1 MGFKPGLT
9 ADNEPE
15 TLKAQAF
22 SVGQSEYSG
31 QVNDAVRSSA
41 TATEFLATDGNPVLQ
56 GGEDVITPLLSQA
69 LGSRLGSGNFAHPPM
84 KLSVF
89 PLAPRT
95 AHGFR
100 SAPL

>member
-1 MGFKPGLT
+1 MSSNVENTEAQQADEAGLT

-56 GGEDVITPLLSQA
+56 GGEDVIRTV
-69 LGSRLGSGNFAHPPM
+69 FA
-84 KLSVF
+84 
-89 PLAPRT
+89 A
-95 AHGFR
+95 
-100 SAPL
+100 

>member
-56 GGEDVITPLLSQA
+56 GGEDVIP
-69 LGSRLGSGNFAHPPM
+69 GSSIASMFCRLVKKSLRFDWC
-84 KLSVF
+84 L
-89 PLAPRT
+89 
-95 AHGFR
+95 
-100 SAPL
+100 

>member
-56 GGEDVITPLLSQA
+56 GGEDVISWRFWACSLLGCSP
-69 LGSRLGSGNFAHPPM
+69 SR
-84 KLSVF
+84 
-89 PLAPRT
+89 
-95 AHGFR
+95 
-100 SAPL
+100 

>member
-56 GGEDVITPLLSQA
+56 GGEDVILCAQLWSNIEQ
-69 LGSRLGSGNFAHPPM
+69 N
-84 KLSVF
+84 
-89 PLAPRT
+89 RT
-95 AHGFR
+95 AFPTLGD
-100 SAPL
+100 

>member
-56 GGEDVITPLLSQA
+56 GGEA
-69 LGSRLGSGNFAHPPM
+69 ERRLAQRAIGLVV
-84 KLSVF
+84 KF
-89 PLAPRT
+89 PVA
-95 AHGFR
+95 
-100 SAPL
+100 

>member
-56 GGEDVITPLLSQA
+56 GGEDVI
-69 LGSRLGSGNFAHPPM
+69 G
-84 KLSVF
+84 
-89 PLAPRT
+89 LAKTNPTEPERDRET
-95 AHGFR
+95 A
-100 SAPL
+100 

>member
-41 TATEFLATDGNPVLQ
+41 TATEFLATDGNPVLRAGRMSLDDPLFLAGPQ
-56 GGEDVITPLLSQA
+56 GRGFAVNRPEGKGLL
-69 LGSRLGSGNFAHPPM
+69 GG
-84 KLSVF
+84 
-89 PLAPRT
+89 
-95 AHGFR
+95 GF
-100 SAPL
+100 

>member
-56 GGEDVITPLLSQA
+56 GGEDVIGRTKAPTGETLRWHWP
-69 LGSRLGSGNFAHPPM
+69 GKFAWMPPC
-84 KLSVF
+84 KAE
-89 PLAPRT
+89 PIA
-95 AHGFR
+95 
-100 SAPL
+100 